1 MNIRGSKGHEKTTSG
16 QDDLYLNNLTVYDS
30 TILEGPVS
38 LKRQNTLQNS
48 LLNQVNLLIP
58 NYEFVSYN
66 FEFPASAGTA
76 GQVFVS
82 GGGSSPNYWVTPGS
96 SGVGTVTSVGINTP
110 SLFTVTGSPITTSG
124 TITLTY
130 SGTPLPILYGGT
142 GLTAVGTSGQV
153 LQSNGSTLI
162 YTTPGSG
169 GIGTVT
175 SVSVTVPSFMNV
187 TPSTITTSGT
197 FAITASSTGTGDV
210 VLNSNPNILNLST
223 EGATAYAGDDGSA
236 AITSAGGVH
245 IDGNMYM
252 TNDNRTVD
260 TGIIATYAANTV
272 ILGGTISASAPVSY
286 PGIYGVLIQGEPEA
300 GENVTIVD
308 VPHLSLGS
316 FALGVDG
323 GALIDDVVLSGDMK
337 IFGLSSF
344 LGDITI
350 GVTYI
355 GATPVKSTAVQFLD
369 AEITYDGTSF
379 TYYYGS
385 ATNSLLA
392 ITSVDLNADT
402 RLYLPKISWSNY
414 TGVYPD
420 IVYTDLMSL
429 TVAETDAGQV
439 ASFTMGNYDT
449 QFLQTLCYPFFAPPF
464 WGTIYGTGE
473 TYITPDN
480 NLMNIGVS
488 SEGTVFTAE
497 IVWNS
502 SITGGY
508 ENMAIGSETGV
519 GPFIT
524 MYSALDV
531 ELFSVVPDYFYFNA
545 LDFYV
550 GYNTDNPADVLVE
563 KVYIYSTL
571 SCDIKTFTGTLSLTT
586 TTGSLALTTGAG
598 AMSFTTGGGTMDLA
612 TGAGAM
618 TVNTGGGDLSF
629 DLGAGTTNF
638 NTGGGDMSFD
648 MGAGSINFNMGAGIM
663 AFDIGAGGWTVNAA
677 AGEVLFDL
685 GAGGFNTNIVNGEYK
700 LIIDTF
706 TGAGD
711 AITLSSLDYTGG
723 GDAIH
728 LEVGT
733 YQGAGDAIALVV
745 TDCNVAGN
753 GIKLET
759 TGFLG
764 AGDSIF
770 ISADSY
776 AGIGDAIGIVSSAY
790 AGTGKAV
797 NIESTISGDVN
808 VQAGLG
814 NVTISSNSG
823 AVKIDAPSGGLV
835 IGTAGYNHGVGNMT
849 VYAGNGAF
857 STETGNISFTT
868 IGYATYTGPGNFT
881 IDTTLA
887 YVGNIY
893 MLAKGGI
900 SMKSYGGTYT
910 LSLDTHYMTS
920 SYSWNYPA
928 TAGTAGYVLLS
939 GGGVAANYWSSAL
952 TLDSVALRSSSGAYT
967 ITLSGYDA
975 TASYTFYFPP
985 TKGTANQLLTT
996 DGSGNSSFTSD
1007 IIVNSVTTPTITYA
1021 AADMKI
1027 SSAFNVDL
1035 DSSGTGGYGV
1045 IVGYNTSK
1053 ISGLGYPFT
1062 IYNNATDRTIMMQA
1076 VSRGTGIGNQYI
1088 AINTPVELGASTGSA
1103 GQVFT
1108 SQGTTSAPIWTN
1120 ASAGTVTSI
1129 GMTVPSFMSVTPST
1143 ITTSGTF
1150 AITASSTGTGNVVL
1164 SNSPTLVSPTLG
1176 NAYASTLLLGTPLA
1190 VTNGGT
1196 GVITSTGTG
1205 SVVLNTSPS
1214 LQTLTNKGTLTLSQL
1229 VGSSTIS
1236 IACPSSGVTSYNITL
1251 PTTSGT
1257 LNYPLVT
1264 DGTGTTSWAPITGTG
1279 MYVY

>member
-1 MNIRGSKGHEKTTSG
+1 M
-16 QDDLYLNNLTVYDS
+16 
-30 TILEGPVS
+30 
-38 LKRQNTLQNS
+38 
-48 LLNQVNLLIP
+48 
-58 NYEFVSYN
+58 
-66 FEFPASAGTA
+66 
-76 GQVFVS
+76 
-82 GGGSSPNYWVTPGS
+82 
-96 SGVGTVTSVGINTP
+96 
-110 SLFTVTGSPITTSG
+110 
-124 TITLTY
+124 
-130 SGTPLPILYGGT
+130 
-142 GLTAVGTSGQV
+142 
-153 LQSNGSTLI
+153 
-162 YTTPGSG
+162 
-169 GIGTVT
+169 
-175 SVSVTVPSFMNV
+175 
-187 TPSTITTSGT
+187 
-197 FAITASSTGTGDV
+197 
-210 VLNSNPNILNLST
+210 
-223 EGATAYAGDDGSA
+223 
-236 AITSAGGVH
+236 
-245 IDGNMYM
+245 
-252 TNDNRTVD
+252 
-260 TGIIATYAANTV
+260 
-272 ILGGTISASAPVSY
+272 
-286 PGIYGVLIQGEPEA
+286 
-300 GENVTIVD
+300 
-308 VPHLSLGS
+308 
-316 FALGVDG
+316 
-323 GALIDDVVLSGDMK
+323 
-337 IFGLSSF
+337 
-344 LGDITI
+344 
-350 GVTYI
+350 
-355 GATPVKSTAVQFLD
+355 
-369 AEITYDGTSF
+369 
-379 TYYYGS
+379 
-385 ATNSLLA
+385 
-392 ITSVDLNADT
+392 
-402 RLYLPKISWSNY
+402 
-414 TGVYPD
+414 
-420 IVYTDLMSL
+420 
-429 TVAETDAGQV
+429 
-439 ASFTMGNYDT
+439 
-449 QFLQTLCYPFFAPPF
+449 
-464 WGTIYGTGE
+464 
-473 TYITPDN
+473 
-480 NLMNIGVS
+480 
-488 SEGTVFTAE
+488 
-497 IVWNS
+497 
-502 SITGGY
+502 
-508 ENMAIGSETGV
+508 
-519 GPFIT
+519 
-524 MYSALDV
+524 
-531 ELFSVVPDYFYFNA
+531 
-545 LDFYV
+545 
-550 GYNTDNPADVLVE
+550 E
-563 KVYIYSTL
+563 KVYIYSTFL
-571 SCDIKTFTGTLSLTT
+571 CDIRTFTGALSLTT
-586 TTGSLALTTGAG
+586 TSGALSLTTGAG
-598 AMSFTTGGGTMDLA
+598 AMSLTTGGGTLDLS

-629 DLGAGTTNF
+629 D
-638 NTGGGDMSFD
+638 
-648 MGAGSINFNMGAGIM
+648 MGAGSINFNMGAGLM

-706 TGAGD
+706 TGVGD

-733 YQGAGDAIALVV
+733 YQGGGDAIALVV

-770 ISADSY
+770 ISANSY
-776 AGIGDAIGIVSSAY
+776 AGIGDAIGIVSAAY

-823 AVKIDAPSGGLV
+823 AVEIDAPSGGLV

-868 IGYATYTGPGNFT
+868 LGYPTYTGPGNFT

-887 YVGNIY
+887 YTGNIY
-893 MLAKGGI
+893 MFAKGGI

-928 TAGTAGYVLLS
+928 TAGTVGYVLLS

-985 TKGTANQLLTT
+985 TRGTANQLLTT
-996 DGSGNSSFTSD
+996 DGSGNSSFTSN

-1076 VSRGTGIGNQYI
+1076 VSSGTGIGNQYI
-1088 AINTPVELGASTGSA
+1088 AINTPVELGSSTGSA

-1129 GMTVPSFMSVTPST
+1129 GITVPSFMAVTPST

-1205 SVVLNTSPS
+1205 SVVLNTSPG
-1214 LQTLTNKGTLTLSQL
+1214 LQTLTNQGTLTLSQ
-1229 VGSSTIS
+1229 VIGSSTIS
-1236 IACPSSGVTSYNITL
+1236 IACPSSGVTSYAITL

-1264 DGTGTTSWAPITGTG
+1264 NGTGVTSWAPITGTG
-1279 MYVY
+1279 I